1 MIFLAVFIA
10 PEGFDRV
17 KDRFFKL
24 GKHIHQ
30 SGQYPLPSRGDINLY
45 ALFVERMM
53 ALVKPH
59 GFMGL
64 LTPSGVYADQ
74 TVANSLGLS
83 PPVDE

>member
-1 MIFLAVFIA
+1 
-10 PEGFDRV
+10 
-17 KDRFFKL
+17 
-24 GKHIHQ
+24 
-30 SGQYPLPSRGDINLY
+30 
-45 ALFVERMM
+45 M

-64 LTPSGVYADQ
+64 LTPLGVYADQ